1 MKKVL
6 ILLLTAISLFLLASC
21 SDKDKGAEALIAY
34 NNDKWV
40 PINKSKNEKMDELK
54 SKLSKLENE
63 EKNQKAT
70 ILLEQEIIPLLDEIQ
85 QELKDVQPN
94 HKNVKKLNKLE
105 IEAEEVLKS
114 QMKDVAAYYKGEN
127 VTEQD
132 IHKGNKK
139 IKETFQEV
147 IDYRFKLIDD
157 YNLEYVEDDE
167 SLGNLRNLKRKE
179 E

>member
-1 MKKVL
+1 M
-6 ILLLTAISLFLLASC
+6 LLLFVFSLFLLVSC
-21 SDKDKGAEALIAY
+21 DDKDKGAEALIEY

-40 PINKSKNEKMDELK
+40 PIYKSKNEKMDELK

-63 EKNQKAT
+63 EKNQEAAS
-70 ILLEQEIIPLLDEIQ
+70 LLEQEIIPLLDDIQ
-85 QELKDVQPN
+85 QEFKDVQPN

-105 IEAEEVLKS
+105 VEAEVVLKN

-127 VTEQD
+127 ITEQD

-139 IKETFQEV
+139 VKETFQEV
-147 IDYRFKLIDD
+147 IDYRFELIDD
-157 YNLEYVEDDE
+157 YDLEYVEDDE
-167 SLGNLRNLKRKE
+167 SLGNLRNLKHKE